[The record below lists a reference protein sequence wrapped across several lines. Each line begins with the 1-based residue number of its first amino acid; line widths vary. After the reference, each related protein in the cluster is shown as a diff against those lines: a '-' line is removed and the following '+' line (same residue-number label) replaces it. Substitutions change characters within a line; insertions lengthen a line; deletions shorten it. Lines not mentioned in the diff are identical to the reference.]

1 MVSAK
6 RPLVGLLFVCFL
18 VLSFTR
24 PSNGEGKVGIYWGQA
39 VASSEVVESSLKET
53 CATGT
58 FGYVAISFLDITAD
72 GSAFLLNLTTHC
84 NSLTGDC
91 TQLSSEITYCQELG
105 VKVLLSIGDVPRRL
119 NLTSAAYTQ
128 PVAEYLYNY
137 FLGGNSSSRPLGDAV
152 LDGIEVI
159 VDGGSPN
166 IYEGLAEYL
175 KAYSTTESPI
185 FMAAAPQCDYP
196 ETFNS
201 SSYDIVWPQFYNDDC
216 SLTTSW
222 EEWAAK
228 TEAIMIAVGLP
239 TAEDAASG
247 YMTANDVITRVL
259 PLAKTS
265 PKYGGV
271 MLWNRYWDISN
282 GNYSAEIMPYVVGQ
296 SSSIFSYILQ
306 TVGLAL

>member
-1 MVSAK
+1 MGTSPFPPVA
-6 RPLVGLLFVCFL
+6 VLLIFFL
-18 VLSFTR
+18 AFFLGRSDR
-24 PSNGEGKVGIYWGQA
+24 EGKVGIYWGQA
-39 VASSEVVESSLKET
+39 AASTEVVEGSLKET

-58 FGYVAISFLDITAD
+58 FGYVAIAFLDISAD
-72 GSAFLLNLTTHC
+72 GSGFFLNLTTHC
-84 NSLTGDC
+84 NSLTGNC
-91 TQLSSEITYCQELG
+91 SQLSSEITYCQEMG
-105 VKVLLSIGDVPRRL
+105 VKVLLSVGDLLRRL
-119 NLTSAAYTQ
+119 NLTSAADAQ
-128 PVAEYLYNY
+128 PVAEYLYDN
-137 FLGGNSSSRPLGDAV
+137 FLAGSNSSSRPMGDAV
-152 LDGIEVI
+152 LDGVEVI
-159 VDGGSPN
+159 VDGGSPK

-175 KAYSTTESPI
+175 KAYGTTENPV

-196 ETFNS
+196 ETFDS
-201 SSYDIVWPQFYNDDC
+201 SSFDIVWPQFYNDNC

-222 EEWAAK
+222 AEWAAK
-228 TEAIMIAVGLP
+228 TAAASIAVGLP

-271 MLWNRYWDISN
+271 MLWNRYWDIAN

-306 TVGLAL
+306 SVGLAL

>member
-1 MVSAK
+1 MGYS
-6 RPLVGLLFVCFL
+6 RPLVDLLLFCFL
-18 VLSFTR
+18 ASSLIPHSK
-24 PSNGEGKVGIYWGQA
+24 GEGKVGIYWGQA
-39 VASSEVVESSLKET
+39 VSSSEVVESSLKET

-58 FGYVAISFLDITAD
+58 FGYVAIAFLDITAD
-72 GSAFLLNLTTHC
+72 GSAYLLNLTTHC

-105 VKVLLSIGDVPRRL
+105 VKVLLSIGDLLRRL
-119 NLTSAAYTQ
+119 NLTSATYTQ
-128 PVAEYLYNY
+128 PLAEYLYNS
-137 FLGGNSSSRPLGDAV
+137 FLAGNSSSRLLGDAV
-152 LDGIEVI
+152 LDGVEVV
-159 VDGGSPN
+159 VDGGSPK

-175 KAYSTTESPI
+175 KEYSTTENPI
-185 FMAAAPQCDYP
+185 FLAAAPQCDYP
-196 ETFNS
+196 ETFDS
-201 SSYDIVWPQFYNDDC
+201 SSFDIVWPQFYNDDC

-222 EEWAAK
+222 DEWAAK
-228 TEAIMIAVGLP
+228 TEAAKIAVGLP
-239 TAEDAASG
+239 AAEDAASG

-271 MLWNRYWDISN
+271 MLWNRYWDIAN

-306 TVGLAL
+306 SVGIDL